1 MSYSCSL
8 PLSIPL
14 LSSINVIK
22 IVGLMTLFNGIRSH
36 DSLGHYL
43 KKVSLYKMTQSL
55 KLLSG
60 GMPRY

>member
-1 MSYSCSL
+1 MSYSYPF

-14 LSSINVIK
+14 LRSINVIK

-43 KKVSLYKMTQSL
+43 KNVSPNQMTQSL
-55 KLLSG
+55 RLLSG
-60 GMPRY
+60 SVPRY